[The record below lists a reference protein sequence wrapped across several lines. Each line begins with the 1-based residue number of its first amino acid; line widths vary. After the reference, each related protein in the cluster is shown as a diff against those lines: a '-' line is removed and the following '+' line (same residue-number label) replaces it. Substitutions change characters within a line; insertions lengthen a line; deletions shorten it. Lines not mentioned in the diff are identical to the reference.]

1 MVRKPRWRTRDIRS
15 LIYPRY
21 GYPWCTRPST
31 QALLYLVPSK
41 YLFLPS
47 LRAHSSEITYLS
59 SERFCL
65 KFGRFF
71 AEILKSEYQEILPW
85 SPIHFHPEIYRVLK
99 VKNRKFSQSF
109 LCNENCIDIFW
120 VSPLTAHVDSKF
132 LAMHNETLR
141 HMKTSRFSFSPSE
154 GNCQSFTRTR
164 FNENFIA
171 PV

>member
-85 SPIHFHPEIYRVLK
+85 SPIHTEIYGVLK
-99 VKNRKFSQSF
+99 VKNRNFSKSF

-120 VSPLTAHVDSKF
+120 VSPLTAHVDLKF
-132 LAMHNETLR
+132 LAMRNKTLR
-141 HMKTSRFSFSPSE
+141 HKKTSGFSFSPSE
-154 GNCQSFTRTR
+154 GNCQL
-164 FNENFIA
+164 FICSEHTFD
-171 PV
+171 PILKPL